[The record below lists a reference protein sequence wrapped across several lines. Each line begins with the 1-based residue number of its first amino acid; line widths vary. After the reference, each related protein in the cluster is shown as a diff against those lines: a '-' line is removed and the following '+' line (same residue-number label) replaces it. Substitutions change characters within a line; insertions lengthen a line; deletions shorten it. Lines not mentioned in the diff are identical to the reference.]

1 MIDEHT
7 IPAPASPIPSATPPV
22 ALQDGGA
29 YPELVGK
36 TGPEFWRSLE
46 ELAGTERFQD
56 FLRRE
61 YPDQAEKMLEEPER
75 RTVLKLMGASLGLAG
90 LAACTKQPEER
101 ILPYAKNP
109 ESTTPGV
116 PIYFATAMPWARG
129 SIGLLVENHQGR
141 PTKIEGNE
149 LHPASRGA
157 SDAFAQSTV
166 LELYD
171 PDRSTT
177 VLKRGR
183 FQSYD
188 DFLTELRAEL
198 NVQSAKQGSGLAIVM
213 PTIVSP
219 TLARQM
225 REVREAFPRARIVQ
239 WDAIHRDEQKAG
251 AVAAF
256 GKDLAV
262 HCDYAKAKVVL
273 ALDSDFLGG
282 GPESVRSARDFAKG
296 RKARK
301 GRTALNRLYVVES
314 SPTPTGMMADH
325 RLPQRSEDVED
336 FTRLLAKRLGLD
348 VKTADKSS
356 VQLDAWVAAVAKDLQ
371 ANAGASIVTVGDWQ
385 PAVVHHLVAA
395 INEKLGNVGT
405 TVSYL
410 PPVDCLPQEKGH
422 VEALRDLVQEM
433 NAGKVEVLML
443 LGVNA
448 VYDAPADLDFKAA
461 YAKVPLKVHHG
472 LFLDET
478 GILCEWHVPAAHFL
492 ESWGDA
498 RAADGTASIVQPLI
512 FPLFGGK
519 STTEIVNAILNKG
532 TESGYDAVR
541 ATWQKERPDAFERN
555 WRRWLH
561 DGVIPE
567 TAFATVSATAKSVV
581 AAPTPSPA
589 GIEVVFRPDPT
600 IWDGRFA
607 NNGWLQELPKPA
619 TKVTWDNTVQ
629 MAPALAARMGLAT
642 GDVVDVAQGGRTV
655 RGPVWVSP
663 GHADS
668 SITLHLGYGRTRAGQ
683 VGNAAGFDVFALR
696 TSAASWKVSGA
707 EISKV
712 GESVKLASTQEHVDY
727 DIVQG
732 EVKKRQILRV
742 RDVEGF
748 AADPHS
754 LDAKDRLHHFGD
766 TDMYKKAVQREIDT
780 MGRPVGEYQWGMVI
794 DLSSCTA
801 CGACVTAC
809 QAENNIAVVGKD
821 QVLRG
826 REMHWIRID
835 RYFDGPEANP
845 RIHSQPVPCMH
856 CENAPCE
863 VVCPVGATQHSPE
876 GLNEMVYNRCVGTR
890 YCSNNCPYK
899 VRRFNFLLYSDYVTE
914 TLKLQRNPDV
924 TVRSRGVMEKCTYCV
939 QRINQTRITAKREQ
953 RKIKDGEIVTAC
965 QQVCPSEAIT
975 FGDIADP
982 KSAVSQL
989 RAEPHE
995 YGLIEELNT
1004 KPRTTYLA
1012 KIRNPNPELAALE
1025 SA

>member
-1 MIDEHT
+1 MIEENLT
-7 IPAPASPIPSATPPV
+7 SSPSAVQAGATPGNV
-22 ALQDGGA
+22 GAAL
-29 YPELVGK
+29 PELAGK
-36 TGPEFWRSLE
+36 TGPAFWQSLE
-46 ELAGTERFQD
+46 ELSGTERFQD

-116 PIYFATAMPWARG
+116 PLYFATAMPWARG

-141 PTKIEGNE
+141 PTKIEGNDQ
-149 LHPASRGA
+149 HPSSLG
-157 SDAFAQSTV
+157 STDAFAQASV

-177 VLKRGR
+177 IQKRGR
-183 FQSYD
+183 LESYD
-188 DFLTELRAEL
+188 GFLTELRAEL
-198 NVQSAKQGSGLAIVM
+198 NVQGAKQGSGLAIVL

-225 REVREAFPRARIVQ
+225 REVRDAFPRARIVQ
-239 WDAIHRDEQKAG
+239 WDAIHRDEARAG
-251 AVAAF
+251 AIAAF
-256 GKDLAV
+256 GKDVVPA
-262 HCDYAKAKVVL
+262 CDFAKAKVVL

-282 GPESVRSARDFAKG
+282 GPEGVRAARQFTKQ
-296 RKARK
+296 RKVRK
-301 GRTALNRLYVVES
+301 DQTAMSRLYVVECA
-314 SPTPTGMMADH
+314 PTVTGMMADH
-325 RLPQRSEDVED
+325 RLPIRSADVES
-336 FTRLLAKRLGLD
+336 FARQLARRLGLD
-348 VKTADKSS
+348 VKAPDSS
-356 VQLDAWVAAVAKDLQ
+356 TPQRDAWIAAVAKDLQ
-371 ANAGASIVTVGDWQ
+371 ANGGASVVTAGDWQ

-395 INEKLGNVGT
+395 INEKLGNAGK
-405 TVSYL
+405 TVRYL
-410 PPVDCLPQEKGH
+410 PPVDCLPQDKGH
-422 VEALRDLVQEM
+422 VEALRDLAAEM
-433 NAGKVEVLML
+433 NAGKVEVLVL
-443 LGVNA
+443 LSVNP
-448 VYDAPADLDFKAA
+448 VFDAPADLGFAAAMGKVPFKA
-461 YAKVPLKVHHG
+461 HSG

-478 GILCEWHVPAAHFL
+478 GIACEWHIPAAHFL

-498 RAADGTASIVQPLI
+498 RASDGTASIVQPLI
-512 FPLFGGK
+512 LPLFGGK
-519 STTEIVNAILNKG
+519 SAVEIANAILNKG
-532 TESGYDAVR
+532 GETGYDAVR
-541 ATWQKERPDAFERN
+541 ATWQKERPDAFETN

-561 DGVIPE
+561 EGLVPN
-567 TAFATVSATAKSVV
+567 TASAAVSGSPKPVTSGPAQV
-581 AAPTPSPA
+581 A
-589 GIEVVFRPDPT
+589 GDVEVVFRPDPT

-619 TKVTWDNTVQ
+619 TKITWDNTVQ
-629 MAPALAARMGLAT
+629 VAPALANRMGLAT
-642 GDVVDVAQGGRTV
+642 GDVVDVTVGGRTV

-663 GHADS
+663 GHADAA
-668 SITLHLGYGRTRAGQ
+668 ITLHVGYGRVRAGHI
-683 VGNAAGFDVFALR
+683 GNAAGFDAFALR
-696 TSAASWKVSGA
+696 TSAATWSALGA
-707 EISKV
+707 QIAKV
-712 GESVKLASTQEHVDY
+712 GDSVKIASTQEHVDY
-727 DIVQG
+727 DVVQQ
-732 EVKKRQILRV
+732 EVKKRQVLRV
-742 RDVEGF
+742 RTVDRF

-754 LDAKDRLHHFGD
+754 LDAEDRHHEEGQ
-766 TDMYKKAVQREIDT
+766 TDFYKKSVDREIANG
-780 MGRPVGEYQWGMVI
+780 GRPIGDYQWGMVI
-794 DLSSCTA
+794 DLNACTA

-821 QVLRG
+821 QVMRG

-835 RYFDGPEANP
+835 RYFEGPQDNP
-845 RIHSQPVPCMH
+845 RLHSQPIPCMH

-863 VVCPVGATQHSPE
+863 NVCPVGATQHSPE

-939 QRINQTRITAKREQ
+939 QRINLSRIAAKREQ
-953 RKIKDGEIVTAC
+953 RRIREGEIVTAC
-965 QQVCPSEAIT
+965 QQVCPTEAIT
-975 FGDIADP
+975 FGDVADP
-982 KSAVSQL
+982 KSAVARL
-989 RAEPHE
+989 KTEPHD

-1012 KIRNPNPELAALE
+1012 KIRNPNPELAGLE